1 MTSPIRPLLARLQHW
16 LGRSVRHKLLAMA
29 LLPLAVV
36 LPLLL
41 VALLVWSGV
50 VYDRLL
56 ITKVRSDLAVA
67 YGYFDQV
74 LNKVDSGT
82 QGVAESLDLYMALK
96 GQLNLAVD
104 DETQL
109 SGRTALNALLIEER
123 TRLNLDF
130 LRFESAQDPALNPQQ
145 THESHA
151 QLVVYEARTIE
162 QIAPHLM
169 DRLNIP
175 LVATRNAAPSSRT
188 TEDRAMLVYAKHP
201 VRNPQGQLL
210 GWIQGG
216 ILLNQNLAFID
227 HINQIVYP
235 QGSLPF
241 GSQGTATLFLDD
253 VRITT
258 NVRLFQ
264 QERAI
269 GTRVS
274 QSVRERVLTQGQ
286 TWLDRAFVVDDWYVS
301 AYQPLTD
308 AQGQRIGML
317 YVGYLERPFRW
328 VRLGLIGLI
337 GLLFAGV
344 MALAAVFSLRWARS
358 IFRPVEQMNHTMLA
372 IEQGQSQARVGP
384 IAAQD
389 ELGALANHLDELL
402 NVVDHNT
409 QRLQQWAQT
418 LDHKVQTRTRELEL
432 TNASLRQAQQQLVK
446 SEKLAAIGQ
455 LTASIAHEI
464 NNPIAVM
471 QGNLDLIRHELGEH
485 ATPIAAEL
493 KLLDAQIERM
503 RLIVTQLL
511 QYSRPTEFAG
521 YVSGIDVNPVVNDC
535 LVLVNQLLQ
544 QKHVQVHTD
553 LQCHVT
559 VQINRQELQQVVI
572 NLLINAIQAV
582 PAKGGQVWLRSY
594 AWKRGIDEIGACI
607 EIEDNGS
614 GLAPDVRERLF
625 TPFVTTKNDGNGLGL
640 WISQSLME
648 RYGGK
653 IELTTSQ
660 MGSGACL
667 KVCIYKEPQTP

>member
-1 MTSPIRPLLARLQHW
+1 
-16 LGRSVRHKLLAMA
+16 
-29 LLPLAVV
+29 
-36 LPLLL
+36 

-82 QGVAESLDLYMALK
+82 QGVAQSLDLYMALK

-104 DETQL
+104 DETQI
-109 SGRTALNALLIEER
+109 SGRTALNALLIQER
-123 TRLNLDF
+123 TRLSLDF
-130 LRFESAQDPALNPQQ
+130 LRFEPSQDLALDLQKTNVSQ
-145 THESHA
+145 A
-151 QLVVYEARTIE
+151 QLVVYEAHTIE

-188 TEDRAMLVYAKHP
+188 IEDRAMLVYAKHP
-201 VRNPQGQLL
+201 VYNPQGQRL

-337 GLLFAGV
+337 GLLFVGV

-384 IAAQD
+384 VAAQD

-471 QGNLDLIRHELGEH
+471 QGNLDLIRHELGEQ

-521 YVSGIDVNPVVNDC
+521 YVSAIDVNPVVNDC

-553 LQCHVT
+553 LQCHVA

-594 AWKRGIDEIGACI
+594 AWKRGIDEVGACI

-614 GLAPDVRERLF
+614 GLAPHVRERLF

-667 KVCIYKEPQTP
+667 RVCICKEPQTP

>member
-1 MTSPIRPLLARLQHW
+1 MNSPIRPLLARVQHW

-96 GQLNLAVD
+96 GQLSLAVD
-104 DETQL
+104 DQTQL

-130 LRFESAQDPALNPQQ
+130 LRFESAQDRALTPQRNQ
-145 THESHA
+145 ESQA

-201 VRNPQGQLL
+201 VRNPEGQLL

-337 GLLFAGV
+337 GLLFVGV

-358 IFRPVEQMNHTMLA
+358 IFKPVEQMNHTMLA

-384 IAAQD
+384 VAAQD

-402 NVVDHNT
+402 NVLDHNT

-485 ATPIAAEL
+485 AAPIAGEL

-521 YVSGIDVNPVVNDC
+521 YISAIDVNPVVNDC

-544 QKHVQVHTD
+544 QKQVQVHTD
-553 LQCHVT
+553 LQCHVA

-582 PAKGGQVWLRSY
+582 PVKGGQVWLRSY
-594 AWKRGIDEIGACI
+594 AWKRAADQVGACI

-614 GLAPDVRERLF
+614 GLAPHVRERLF

-653 IELTTSQ
+653 IELTSNQKGT
-660 MGSGACL
+660 GACL
-667 KVCIYKEPQTP
+667 RVCILKEPQTP

>member
-1 MTSPIRPLLARLQHW
+1 MARLQSW

-67 YGYFDQV
+67 NGYFDQV
-74 LNKVDSGT
+74 VSEVGSGT
-82 QGVAESLDLYMALK
+82 KGVAQSLDLYIALK
-96 GQLNLAVD
+96 GLLYLRPD
-104 DETQL
+104 PHTRL
-109 SGRTALNALLIEER
+109 SGRSALNALLIQER
-123 TRLNLDF
+123 ERLNLDF
-130 LRFESAQDPALNPQQ
+130 LRFEPTAPQPPGVLEP
-145 THESHA
+145 TRYTPA
-151 QLVVYEARTIE
+151 QLAVYTPEELAR
-162 QIAPHLM
+162 IAPHLL
-169 DRLNIP
+169 DQLNIS
-175 LVATRNAAPSSRT
+175 LVPTRNAAPSARN
-188 TEDRAMLVYAKHP
+188 TEDRAMLISARHP
-201 VRNPQGQLL
+201 VRDTQGQLM
-210 GWIQGG
+210 GWLHGG
-216 ILLNQNLAFID
+216 ILLNQNLGFID
-227 HINQIVYP
+227 HINRIVYP
-235 QGSLPF
+235 EGSLPF

-274 QSVRERVLTQGQ
+274 QSVRERVLDLGQ

-301 AYQPLTD
+301 AYQPLAD

-328 VRLGLIGLI
+328 VRY
-337 GLLFAGV
+337 GLLALIAVLFVGV
-344 MALAAVFSLRWARS
+344 MALAAVFSLRWAQS
-358 IFRPVEQMNHTMLA
+358 IFKPVQQMNHTMQA
-372 IEQGQSQARVGP
+372 VEQGQSQARVG
-384 IAAQD
+384 AVEAQD
-389 ELGALANHLDELL
+389 ELGALANHLDVLL
-402 NVVDHNT
+402 DVVDHNT

-418 LDHKVQTRTRELEL
+418 LDHKVQERTRELEL
-432 TNASLRQAQQQLVK
+432 SNASLRKAQQQLVK

-471 QGNLDLIRHELGEH
+471 QGNLDLIRHELGDQ
-485 ATPIAAEL
+485 ATPIEAEL

-521 YVSGIDVNPVVNDC
+521 YVTTIDVNPVVQDC
-535 LVLVNQLLQ
+535 LVLVNPLLQ
-544 QKHVQVHTD
+544 QKQVQVHTD
-553 LQCHVT
+553 LQCNTT

-582 PAKGGQVWLRSY
+582 PPQGGQVWLRSY
-594 AWKRGIDEIGACI
+594 NGSEAAIEGACI
-607 EIEDNGS
+607 EVEDNGG
-614 GLAPDVRERLF
+614 GLAPHIRERLF
-625 TPFVTTKNDGNGLGL
+625 TPFMTTKNDGNGLGL

-653 IELTTSQ
+653 VEVAPARTGT
-660 MGSGACL
+660 GACL
-667 KVCIYKEPQTP
+667 RVCICKEPHSPA